1 MHWWSDERKKPT
13 EHDVNKTIQHIIVY
27 SVYGTGLVKIQTSKK
42 KNIKTTEEIKKHAQ
56 VGVAKH
62 TEKKN
67 TALEVKGD
75 KM

>member
-1 MHWWSDERKKPT
+1 MHWWSDERKKKPT

-27 SVYGTGLVKIQTSKK
+27 SVCGTGLVKIQTSKK

-62 TEKKN
+62 TEEKKHC
-67 TALEVKGD
+67 TRSQRR
-75 KM
+75 